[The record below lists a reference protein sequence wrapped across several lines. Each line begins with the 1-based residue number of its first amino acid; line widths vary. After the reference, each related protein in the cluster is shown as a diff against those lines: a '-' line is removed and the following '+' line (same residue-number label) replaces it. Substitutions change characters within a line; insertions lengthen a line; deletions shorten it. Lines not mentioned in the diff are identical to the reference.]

1 MTLLPLFKLA
11 VEHAN
16 RPQEID
22 QSVDRFDGL
31 IVAFDDGARKFIE
44 WCFGV
49 GRDGLVKFF
58 VASPR
63 SVAQGVAFLFCH
75 DYTCI
80 KLTA

>member
-1 MTLLPLFKLA
+1 LA

-22 QSVDRFDGL
+22 QSVDRFNGL
-31 IVAFDDGARKFIE
+31 IVALNDRAGKFIE

-63 SVAQGVAFLFCH
+63 SGAQGVSLYIILMIIPFGGLFCC
-75 DYTCI
+75 YW
-80 KLTA
+80 